1 MSYPIH
7 TLLSRTAHR
16 MRNDLRPCRDAVG
29 LSPGQPKVLRSL
41 IMAGPCSQRRLA
53 WLCEV
58 DPSAV
63 CRMLDNMERDGLLV
77 RSPSPTDR
85 RAGEIRVT
93 DKGQEVFRQWEA
105 QCALLEEQML
115 KGFTEEERIQFSI
128 LLSRAYENLGG
139 HLLSGRDGLCEI

>member
-16 MRNDLRPCRDAVG
+16 MRNSLLPCREAAG

-53 WLCEV
+53 RLCDV

-63 CRMLDNMERDGLLV
+63 CRMLDHMERSGLLV
-77 RSPSPTDR
+77 RAPSPTDR
-85 RAGEIRVT
+85 RTGEVRVT
-93 DKGQEVFRQWEA
+93 DKGRETFRKWET
-105 QCALLEEQML
+105 QCVLLEDQML
-115 KGFTEEERIQFSI
+115 KGFTGEERAQLSA

-139 HLLSGRDGLCEI
+139 QLL